1 MTSHQICQIMPK
13 PPKVAKNAQTKPVA
27 LFLGIS
33 MGL

>member
-13 PPKVAKNAQTKPVA
+13 PAKVAKNAQIKPVG

-33 MGL
+33 IGL